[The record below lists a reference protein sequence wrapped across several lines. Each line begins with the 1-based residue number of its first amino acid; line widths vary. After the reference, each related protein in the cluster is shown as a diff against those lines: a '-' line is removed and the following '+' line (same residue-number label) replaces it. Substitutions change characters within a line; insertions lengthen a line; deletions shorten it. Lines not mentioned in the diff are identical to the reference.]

1 MQTGKDSHKAF
12 RIIIIH
18 QEGWRCSGGSLRAQ
32 LAELEWI
39 LPRLLRNWISWQSE
53 DSGTWASVPETGWSG
68 TGLLQ
73 PNRVVGCE
81 DISIVFLWIFL
92 FRT

>member
-1 MQTGKDSHKAF
+1 MKTEKDSHKAF

-18 QEGWRCSGGSLRAQ
+18 QEGWLCSGGSLRVR

-39 LPRLLRNWISWQSE
+39 LPCLLRNWKSWQSE

-68 TGLLQ
+68 TGSLQ
-73 PNRVVGCE
+73 PNGVVGCE
-81 DISIVFLWIFL
+81 DISTVFLRIL
-92 FRT
+92 VSGT